1 MSSDNTGD
9 TAVRRY
15 LEIMNK
21 LDIDALGDLFADD
34 VVVRLPYA
42 PDPVPKR
49 TDGRANALA
58 LYSGFPQLITP
69 PGFHDE
75 VIDALATGGEFVAE
89 YRSDCT
95 MLATGRPYRN
105 DYIARFSVR
114 DDRLTQVAEWFDP
127 IVFLQARAAS

>member
-1 MSSDNTGD
+1 MNTTDTTGD
-9 TAVRRY
+9 AVRRY

-21 LDIDALGDLFADD
+21 LDVEALNDLFADD

-49 TDGRANALA
+49 TEGRENAVA

-75 VIDALATGGEFVAE
+75 VIWALEEPGEFVAE

-95 MLATGRPYRN
+95 MLSTGKPYRN

-114 DDRLTQVAEWFDP
+114 DGRLTQVAEWFDP
-127 IVFLQARAAS
+127 IVFLQAQEP